1 MNVANFLK
9 IFTSIFL
16 VIFLVTNIV
25 ALYYIG
31 IDNFKEVIFSDMLR
45 NLLIM
50 IGSALP
56 PTIVLY
62 KSLNQKRTIF

>member
-1 MNVANFLK
+1 MNITNFLK
-9 IFTSIFL
+9 IFISIFL
-16 VIFLVTNIV
+16 LIFLVTNIV

-56 PTIVLY
+56 PSIALY
-62 KSLNQKRTIF
+62 KNLNQKSTVF

>member
-1 MNVANFLK
+1 MKVASFLK

-16 VIFLVTNIV
+16 LIFLVTHIV

-31 IDNFKEVIFSDMLR
+31 IDDFKEIIFNNMTR

-56 PTIVLY
+56 PTIALY
-62 KSLNQKRTIF
+62 KNLNQKSITS